1 MTAED
6 DDPHAAANRLE
17 AALERIARVAPRGPA
32 ASARTGAMVSAEMA
46 ARLDSLIARLRDELG
61 ETA

>member
-1 MTAED
+1 MAAED

-17 AALERIARVAPRGPA
+17 AALERIARVAPHAAA
-32 ASARTGAMVSAEMA
+32 ASAPSSAMVPAEMA
-46 ARLDSLIARLRDELG
+46 ARLDSLIARLRDELR